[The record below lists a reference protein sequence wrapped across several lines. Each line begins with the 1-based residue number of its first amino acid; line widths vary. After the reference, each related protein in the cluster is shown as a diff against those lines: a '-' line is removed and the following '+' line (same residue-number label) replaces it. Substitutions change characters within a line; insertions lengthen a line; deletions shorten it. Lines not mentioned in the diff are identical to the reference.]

1 MNKVKK
7 LFIFLINKPLYMKF
21 LLVLMF
27 VLFGA
32 IISTISYSI
41 SNYYQVQNTKEKL
54 IKTQKQSFKVKSNN
68 LKNKM
73 NSFNYSLESLK
84 NSRTFLNFVT
94 KQNNKKELEDIF
106 LLIMQSKKDISQLR
120 YLDENGQEK
129 IRFDRE
135 SIANKPYL
143 LHKKQLQNK
152 ASRYYFKEI
161 KNTKNNTIWY
171 SKLDL
176 NIEHGVIQKPIVP
189 TLRIGTPIYINKE
202 FKGIVMMN
210 IFFKN
215 IILDFIDSSFFYIS
229 VFDKDGEFIYNK
241 IHIDSKYIDNSWS
254 RYIKNEQN
262 YERYK
267 EYKKI
272 LMEDENIKEYIFS
285 ESINS
290 IIPNTDELS
299 VEFNPKVLKLK
310 EVHDS
315 DANYILSV
323 TVFVLLISI
332 PLALVISI
340 LPNMINREL
349 FDTKKILEE
358 EAEVIDEYVYL
369 TVANKDGI
377 ILDVSQ
383 AYTELT
389 GYAKEELVG
398 KKHSLLRHPDT
409 TLETYEDLWH
419 TILSKKVWK
428 GELKNLKK
436 DGNEFNAEILIKP
449 SLDEEG
455 EIKNFTAYVQ
465 DTTYQKQVEKKS
477 VTDELTELYNRREFN
492 TIFKRDVAHSKRF
505 DNPFSM
511 MILDIDYFKQYNDTY
526 GHLQGDEALK
536 EVAQEIR
543 NCCKRSTDIAF
554 RIGGEEFCLI
564 FSSST
569 KTDAYNFANSI
580 KKSISNLKIEHKSSK
595 VSKHI
600 SVSIGLFFQKKIKN
614 LDENDIYKRCDEAL
628 YQAKNEG
635 RNKVVFFQT

>member
-27 VLFGA
+27 VLYGA

-272 LMEDENIKEYIFS
+272 LMKDENIKEYIFS
-285 ESINS
+285 ESISS